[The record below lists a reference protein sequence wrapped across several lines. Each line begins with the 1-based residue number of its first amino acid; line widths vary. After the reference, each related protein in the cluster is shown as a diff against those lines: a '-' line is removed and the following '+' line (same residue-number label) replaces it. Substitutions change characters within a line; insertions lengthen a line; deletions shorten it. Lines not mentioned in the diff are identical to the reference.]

1 MERDLSW
8 FLEDEN
14 DEKFASLTP
23 EQFEH
28 LAANPSHKIEV
39 EDVEPVVVE
48 TAAVEP
54 AAPTPTPTPTPAP
67 VDNSAQLQA
76 ELAEAQRKVAEQAD
90 LLESL
95 KQARVEDKGT
105 GDTKAQDEILDKF
118 KEDYPEVAGAV
129 AQLIEAKQSEH
140 AKQLA
145 ELKATMEAQ
154 VAPLHEAAQKA
165 AAQAHFDTIKA
176 AVPDFQE
183 IISSGELEAWKNA
196 QPTYVRKAIEVVI
209 AQGTAA
215 EAIELFGQ
223 YKASKGIPQTK
234 EALAN
239 AVTSSKPKGGVA
251 KTLSDVPSSS
261 VPQVDRDPETA
272 NEWLNAFEGKTQ
284 AQILEMI

>member
-23 EQFEH
+23 EQFSH

-48 TAAVEP
+48 AATVE
-54 AAPTPTPTPTPAP
+54 TVETEVTTPAP

-145 ELKATMEAQ
+145 ELKAAMEAQ
-154 VAPLHEAAQKA
+154 VAPLQEAAQKA

-239 AVTSSKPKGGVA
+239 AVTSSKPKGGAV

>member
-48 TAAVEP
+48 TVAVEP
-54 AAPTPTPTPTPAP
+54 AAPAP

-76 ELAEAQRKVAEQAD
+76 ELAEAQRKVSEQAD

-272 NEWLNAFEGKTQ
+272 NEWLNTFEGKTQ

>member
-14 DEKFASLTP
+14 DEKFASLTS
-23 EQFEH
+23 EQFAH
-28 LAANPSHKIEV
+28 LAANPGNKIEV
-39 EDVEPVVVE
+39 EDEVVE
-48 TAAVEP
+48 TEEAD
-54 AAPTPTPTPTPAP
+54 PTPAPESTP
-67 VDNSAQLQA
+67 VDNSAQLQT
-76 ELAEAQRKVAEQAD
+76 ELAAAQAKLTEQEA
-90 LLESL
+90 LLDSL
-95 KQARVEDKGT
+95 KQARAEDKGT
-105 GDTKAQDEILDKF
+105 GETKAQDEILAKF
-118 KEDYPEVAGAV
+118 KEDYPEVADMV

-223 YKASKGIPQTK
+223 YKASKGIPQSK

-239 AVTSSKPKGGVA
+239 AVTSSKPKGGVV